1 MFLKKELNVC
11 DLNTAPTRWSSAAFG
26 VLAKPAGRSSPRSRL
41 VNRVRAQFLVRVV
54 CRNPDVG
61 IGHLSLRR
69 LDRPDLKST
78 RAFQGNVQQS
88 ATTRNQ
94 CRLKLLWDGSASS
107 LRFRQRDSLGRR
119 DLDRVSKIASGL
131 VSTAIRTAAGDQLAV
146 T

>member
-1 MFLKKELNVC
+1 MFFKEELNVC

-69 LDRPDLKST
+69 LELKST
-78 RAFQGNVQQS
+78 ARVEVTSSNRRQP
-88 ATTRNQ
+88 AT
-94 CRLKLLWDGSASS
+94 D
-107 LRFRQRDSLGRR
+107 
-119 DLDRVSKIASGL
+119 
-131 VSTAIRTAAGDQLAV
+131 AA
-146 T
+146 